1 MPACPV
7 LGRNRGRQT
16 GNNWKNIYFLYQHPI
31 SQLSILLIISPNIP
45 VFHYSFFFFSDFSV
59 YVKWP
64 IHFMQINGLKYYKI
78 GELANLLGLSPRT
91 IRYYEE
97 IGLLNSVKRI
107 EGGKRV
113 YTDRDLQR
121 LKFIQRLKHLGLT
134 LSEMHEL
141 EDIYQIHRTNKKVLS
156 RLLELLDGNT
166 SKIDERINSLLKLKT
181 DILSYEE
188 KIRQKLHREDEAPEK
203 GEELDKR
210 SGDHECRSDSNR

>member
-1 MPACPV
+1 MIFFLPA
-7 LGRNRGRQT
+7 LT
-16 GNNWKNIYFLYQHPI
+16 
-31 SQLSILLIISPNIP
+31 
-45 VFHYSFFFFSDFSV
+45 V

-64 IHFMQINGLKYYKI
+64 IDFMKIDGSKYYKI
-78 GELANLLGLSPRT
+78 GELANLLDLSPRT

-113 YTDRDLQR
+113 YTDRDFQR

-141 EDIYQIHRTNKKVLS
+141 EDIYQIHRTNRKVLA

-166 SKIDERINSLLKLKT
+166 VKIDERVNSLLKLKT

-188 KIRQKLHREDEAPEK
+188 TIRQKLNLEEETPK
-203 GEELDKR
+203 GGDLDKR
-210 SGDHECRSDSNR
+210 SGDYQRYPDTYR

>member
-1 MPACPV
+1 
-7 LGRNRGRQT
+7 
-16 GNNWKNIYFLYQHPI
+16 
-31 SQLSILLIISPNIP
+31 
-45 VFHYSFFFFSDFSV
+45 
-59 YVKWP
+59 
-64 IHFMQINGLKYYKI
+64 MQINGLKYYKI

-210 SGDHECRSDSNR
+210 SGDHERRSDSYR